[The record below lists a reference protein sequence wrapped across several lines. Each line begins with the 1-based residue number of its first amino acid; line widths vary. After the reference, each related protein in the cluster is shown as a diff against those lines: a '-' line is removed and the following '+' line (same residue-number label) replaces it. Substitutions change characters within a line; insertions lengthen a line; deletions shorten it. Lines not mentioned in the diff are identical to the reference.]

1 MEVREVG
8 WMETSSPC
16 RPSNTSFPLCTI
28 GSYQESTED
37 SEMMNQTKSKVDIRQ
52 PQTMNSVFS

>member
-37 SEMMNQTKSKVDIRQ
+37 SERMNQTKSKVDIWQ
-52 PQTMNSVFS
+52 PQTMN